1 MFKKR
6 DRRCSAIQ
14 FMLYTDP
21 NYETRL
27 FPAHWPTVSKLGLR
41 ANNKV
46 YLEVLKSVGDL
57 LVQSSGPWKILDIEA
72 GVGVGVQVQRYPGLD
87 SQRAGAVHSKS
98 STKVGDPNNKKDAKV
113 PTVEDKYIMKDVLG
127 TGAFSQVRLAEQR
140 EEPSKLY
147 AIKII
152 DKKALKGKEDSL
164 ENEIKVLRRLD
175 HPNVVKL
182 LEAYESKSS
191 VYLVMELVTGGELFD
206 RIVEKGSYTEKD
218 AADLIKQVLSAVAY
232 MHTEGVV
239 HRDLKPENLLYHSTD
254 EDSKIMISDFG
265 LSKMEDSGIMA
276 TACGTPGYV
285 APEVLAQKPYGKSV
299 DVWSIGVI
307 SYILLCGYPPF
318 YDEND
323 ANLFAQILKG
333 EFEFDSPYWDDIS
346 DEAKAFIR
354 QLMCVDVDKRL
365 SCSEALEH
373 AWITGAKNDKDIH
386 ASVSEQLKKN
396 FAKSRWRQAY
406 NAIAVSRQMKK
417 MVLNSGAT
425 TTDNK
430 DNSPGP
436 EKSAAEVN
444 GLTINYSRLD
454 LDDKRKEDKPQN
466 LSRNIKGAL
475 RSCNNKGPESPG
487 KSRKRKFPGPAGI
500 LLESSP
506 SSKIRFEN
514 SSDEIKDDYETLK
527 ENNQG
532 TTTENE
538 NSDDLCGDIWMKML
552 SDYDT
557 SCDEIDSY
565 SISKLKGQSL
575 PGSTA
580 PDPTCSL
587 VDPSGSING
596 MIHRAVMEK
605 YRVHLSIGSIL
616 VLRNVAV
623 LMTLRNHY
631 VNVTLNNLLSIYQ
644 SGASPRRIIVSTSH
658 HPLSISQII
667 KESKLSSRIKDVNQP
682 LSKKVVD
689 NPFINPTSKIPSSHT
704 SNTFQF
710 KKSGASPSKFHAQ
723 SPPIDSSES
732 DILLEGLDEDSLFG
746 DF

>member
-1 MFKKR
+1 MPLFGKK
-6 DRRCSAIQ
+6 
-14 FMLYTDP
+14 
-21 NYETRL
+21 
-27 FPAHWPTVSKLGLR
+27 
-41 ANNKV
+41 
-46 YLEVLKSVGDL
+46 
-57 LVQSSGPWKILDIEA
+57 SS
-72 GVGVGVQVQRYPGLD
+72 
-87 SQRAGAVHSKS
+87 SKS

-396 FAKSRWRQAY
+396 FAKSRWRQLMH
-406 NAIAVSRQMKK
+406 AIVMVHK
-417 MVLNSGAT
+417 MQRMAMITTAT
-425 TTDNK
+425 TSSTTA
-430 DNSPGP
+430 
-436 EKSAAEVN
+436 SAA
-444 GLTINYSRLD
+444 
-454 LDDKRKEDKPQN
+454 
-466 LSRNIKGAL
+466 LS
-475 RSCNNKGPESPG
+475 
-487 KSRKRKFPGPAGI
+487 
-500 LLESSP
+500 SSP
-506 SSKIRFEN
+506 RL
-514 SSDEIKDDYETLK
+514 KDQTDST
-527 ENNQG
+527 
-532 TTTENE
+532 
-538 NSDDLCGDIWMKML
+538 DDL
-552 SDYDT
+552 SH
-557 SCDEIDSY
+557 SS
-565 SISKLKGQSL
+565 S
-575 PGSTA
+575 PTA
-580 PDPTCSL
+580 NTTA
-587 VDPSGSING
+587 N
-596 MIHRAVMEK
+596 
-605 YRVHLSIGSIL
+605 
-616 VLRNVAV
+616 
-623 LMTLRNHY
+623 
-631 VNVTLNNLLSIYQ
+631 
-644 SGASPRRIIVSTSH
+644 STSTTNNSEA
-658 HPLSISQII
+658 SIQ
-667 KESKLSSRIKDVNQP
+667 R
-682 LSKKVVD
+682 
-689 NPFINPTSKIPSSHT
+689 
-704 SNTFQF
+704 
-710 KKSGASPSKFHAQ
+710 
-723 SPPIDSSES
+723 DSSEPSNEKDGAQQRS
-732 DILLEGLDEDSLFG
+732 DNDGQ
-746 DF
+746 